1 MRKNFKVL
9 LSLVMVVVLVL
20 SSGATALAGSEA
32 GGQAGMIPVRAA
44 FEMADVKVDWDH
56 KTKTVLVGSN
66 HGLKFTIGSKT
77 MMLDGIPFEMERA
90 AVLIGGK
97 TYVDASTMTNIF
109 GAETEDGSVRIPDYA
124 ADLLSGE
131 FKSKAELYQQPV
143 PGENAFLAALN
154 PQTGWDVARE
164 LVKIGS
170 SDLGFR
176 LGGTPE
182 GKAAADVIY
191 KKYQEL
197 GLQPEYHTFKTYGW
211 RYLDSSFS
219 LEGSDLEIPV
229 VSAVGS
235 KGTPDAGITGE
246 VVYIG
251 TATKQELEGVDL
263 TGKIALIKMDL
274 DYHPWHSQG
283 AYAAAIR
290 GAAGVIYYCE
300 NYYAQL
306 EGGEAFNAQDW
317 SGAEIDIPVLNTPKK
332 YGEQLVK
339 MVTEKPYRATLVSKV
354 EINEKG
360 DGYNVIGKIV
370 GKKWPN
376 EYVIVNAHTDAHF
389 QGFQDDSIAI
399 GGVVAIAEALK
410 KSGYEPDRTLL
421 FLSMDAEEFGAM
433 DLGPDW
439 LLGSWNMM
447 KDKNGE
453 WAGRA
458 VASLTIELFA
468 YKGTENF
475 ELRAS
480 DTLHEYVLNTAK
492 GFDYQAYAGLGVV
505 KNEISNMSDE
515 FSFAYYGIPTF
526 RTNTD
531 PYVVENIYHTQF
543 DNEET
548 TSFEKYGEA
557 LSHYAKLFIRLD
569 KMPVAPYDLTLGIEK
584 YRSGVDFDE
593 LNNLGLGTE
602 LKALAEAYQQK
613 STELYFKNAM
623 ILKLYEEA
631 VKSGRDLGN
640 LQRDLSV
647 YNQKVRDVNKT
658 YLTGTLALSGE
669 TVTLEIPYYQG
680 IPRLFDDA
688 VAALK
693 SKDGERASELLSG
706 LKGSYYADYQDYET
720 WFSINRDNINPD
732 NPNRDT
738 LWSEGIKVQ
747 YFDHYKMTQGLKEKL
762 AAGGAA
768 DYSEEIKT
776 CETFKQ
782 IAMDN
787 LRKAYQDDLKMF
799 RQANSQFPLEE
810 ADRIIELLK

>member
-1 MRKNFKVL
+1 MRKKFNFL
-9 LSLVMVVVLVL
+9 LSLTMAAVLVC
-20 SSGATALAGSEA
+20 SSGTFAFAAA
-32 GGQAGMIPVRAA
+32 DANDKAGMIPVRTA
-44 FEMADVKVDWDH
+44 FEEADVKVDWDQ
-56 KTKTVLVGSN
+56 KTKTVLIGEN
-66 HGLKFTIGSKT
+66 QELKFTIGSKT
-77 MMLDGIPFEMERA
+77 MLYDGIPFEMDRA
-90 AVLIGGK
+90 AALFDGK
-97 TYVDASTMTNIF
+97 TYVDASTLSEIF
-109 GAETEDGSVRIPDYA
+109 GAAISEEAAVIPQYA
-124 ADLLSGE
+124 ADVLTGDYKTKL
-131 FKSKAELYQQPV
+131 ELYRQPV
-143 PGENAFLAALN
+143 TGEKEFLAALN
-154 PQTGWDVARE
+154 PQTGWDVAKE
-164 LVKIGS
+164 LVQIGS
-170 SDLGFR
+170 ADVGFR

-182 GKAAADVIY
+182 GKEAADVIY

-197 GLQPEYHTFKTYGW
+197 GLQPEYNTFKTYGW
-211 RYLDSSFS
+211 RYLDSSFV
-219 LEGSDLEIPV
+219 LEGSDMEIPV
-229 VSAVGS
+229 VSAVGT

-274 DYHPWHSQG
+274 DYHPWQSQG

-306 EGGEAFNAQDW
+306 EGGEAFNVQDW

-332 YGEQLVK
+332 YGEALVG
-339 MVTEKPYRATLVSKV
+339 MLAEKPYKATLVSKV
-354 EINEKG
+354 EINENG

-370 GKKWPN
+370 GEKYPN
-376 EYVIVNAHTDAHF
+376 EYVVVNAHTDAHF

-399 GGVVAIAEALK
+399 GGVVAIAEAMK
-410 KSGYEPDRTLL
+410 KSGYAPDRTIL
-421 FLSMDAEEFGAM
+421 FLSMDAEEFGAI

-447 KDKNGE
+447 KDKNTE
-453 WAGRA
+453 WAGKT

-468 YKGTENF
+468 YEGTKNF

-480 DTLHEYVLNTAK
+480 DTLYEYILNTAK
-492 GFDYQAYAGLGVV
+492 GFDYKAYEDLGVV

-548 TSFEKYGEA
+548 TSFEKYSEA

-584 YRSGVDFDE
+584 YNNGVDFEILSKLSIGSE
-593 LNNLGLGTE
+593 LQG
-602 LKALAEAYQQK
+602 LAETYQK
-613 STELYFKNAM
+613 NATELYFKNAL

-631 VKSGRDLGN
+631 KNSGK
-640 LQRDLSV
+640 DLSYLEKDLV
-647 YNQKVRDVNKT
+647 AYNQKVRGTVKS

-669 TVTLEIPYYQG
+669 TATLEIPYYQTL
-680 IPRLFDDA
+680 PKLFDDA
-688 VAALK
+688 ITALK
-693 SKDGERASELLSG
+693 KKDGAAASELLSG
-706 LKGSYYADYQDYET
+706 LKGSYYADYEDYDT
-720 WFSINRDNINPD
+720 WYSINRDNIDPNNPD
-732 NPNRDT
+732 RDT
-738 LWSEGIKVQ
+738 LWSENIKVE

-762 AAGGAA
+762 AAGGAE
-768 DYSEEIKT
+768 DYSDEIKA
-776 CETFKQ
+776 CEAFKQ
-782 IAMDN
+782 IALKN
-787 LRKAYQDDLKMF
+787 LKEAYQDDVKMF
-799 RQANSQFPLEE
+799 KEANGQFPLAE
-810 ADRIIELLK
+810 ANRLIEQLK